1 MADDEQSVVY
11 VVDDDPSVR
20 DAIVS
25 LLDSVGHAV
34 EAFGSAAAVV
44 AAARPDTTSCV
55 ILDVRLP
62 ARSGLDL
69 HQDLKTLGNKTPVIF
84 ISGHADV
91 PMAVG
96 AMKAGAVEF
105 LAKPFRDQDLLDAVH
120 RALDLDRARRSESAQ
135 LGRWRR
141 LRESLSPRE
150 REIMSLIASG
160 LANKEA
166 ASALA
171 ISETTVK
178 VHRAQV
184 MRKMEARSL
193 PDLVRI
199 VDRLAATDNA
209 PDTSV

>member
-1 MADDEQSVVY
+1 
-11 VVDDDPSVR
+11 
-20 DAIVS
+20 
-25 LLDSVGHAV
+25 
-34 EAFGSAAAVV
+34 
-44 AAARPDTTSCV
+44 V

-184 MRKMEARSL
+184 IRKMEARSL

>member
-1 MADDEQSVVY
+1 MADDEQTVVY
-11 VVDDDPSVR
+11 VVDDDHSVR

-34 EAFGSAAAVV
+34 EAFASAAAFV
-44 AAARPDTTSCV
+44 AAAHSDKTSCV

-69 HQDLKTLGNKTPVIF
+69 HQDLKTLGNTMPVIF

-135 LGRWRR
+135 LTRWRR

-166 ASALA
+166 ASALS

-199 VDRLAATDNA
+199 VDRLAATDNP

>member
-1 MADDEQSVVY
+1 MNDDEQAVVY

-20 DAIVS
+20 DAVVS

-34 EAFGSAAAVV
+34 EAFGSAAAFV
-44 AAARPDTTSCV
+44 AAACPDTPSCV

-69 HQDLKTLGNKTPVIF
+69 HNDLKMLGNTTPVIF

-105 LAKPFRDQDLLDAVH
+105 LSKPFRDQDLLDAVH
-120 RALDLDRARRSESAQ
+120 RALDLDRARRREAAM
-135 LGRWRR
+135 LGRWRW
-141 LRESLSPRE
+141 LRETLSPRE
-150 REIMSLIASG
+150 REIMALVASG
-160 LANKEA
+160 LANKEV
-166 ASALA
+166 ASALF

-193 PDLVRI
+193 PELVRI
-199 VDRLAATDNA
+199 VDRLTSTDNA
-209 PDTSV
+209 TDPSV